1 MQNGKP
7 LPGKIRLRIVKN
19 FMQLIKFLIDFI
31 LHSNEYIGPWI
42 KEYGSWIY
50 GLIFIVIFCETG
62 LVFLP
67 LLPGDSVIFAV
78 GAFAGSGKL
87 NVWVWYVI
95 LIFAAVLGDSVNYE
109 IGKRFGR
116 RIIEYKRIRLVKP
129 ENLQKADAFIAK
141 HGSKAIFLARFMP
154 IIRTIVPF
162 VIGIGK
168 LQYKKFLTYNAL
180 GGVIWVS
187 LFLGLGYFF
196 GNLAFVQKNFSFILL
211 GIIFISLIP
220 VMYGVAKSVLNKLR
234 KKPKE
239 EPAEAAK

>member
-1 MQNGKP
+1 
-7 LPGKIRLRIVKN
+7 
-19 FMQLIKFLIDFI
+19 MQLFKFLIDFI
-31 LHSNEYIGPWI
+31 LHSNDFITQWI
-42 KEYGSWIY
+42 KEYGTWIF
-50 GLIFIVIFCETG
+50 GLIFVVIFCETG

-78 GAFAGSGKL
+78 GAIAASNTRL
-87 NVWVWYVI
+87 NVWVWFVI
-95 LIFAAVLGDSVNYE
+95 LIFAAILGDSVNYE

-129 ENLQKADAFIAK
+129 ENLEKADAFIAK
-141 HGSKAIFLARFMP
+141 YGSKAIFLARFMP

-162 VIGIGK
+162 VVGIGK

-180 GGVIWVS
+180 GGTIWVT

-196 GNLAFVQKNFSFILL
+196 GNLAFVKNNFTLILL
-211 GIIFISLIP
+211 AIIFISVIP
-220 VMYGVAKSVLNKLR
+220 VMYGVAKSILAKLR

-239 EPAEAAK
+239 EPTEAAK

>member
-1 MQNGKP
+1 
-7 LPGKIRLRIVKN
+7 
-19 FMQLIKFLIDFI
+19 MQLFKLMIDFI
-31 LHSNEYIGPWI
+31 LHSNDFITEWI
-42 KEYGSWIY
+42 KEYGTWIF
-50 GLIFIVIFCETG
+50 GLIFVVIFCETG

-78 GAFAGSGKL
+78 GAIAASNPKL
-87 NVWVWYVI
+87 NVWAWFVI

-129 ENLQKADAFIAK
+129 ENLEKADAFIAK
-141 HGSKAIFLARFMP
+141 HGGKAIFLARFMP

-168 LQYKKFLTYNAL
+168 LKYNKFLTYNAL

-187 LFLGLGYFF
+187 LFLGMGYFF
-196 GNLAFVQKNFSFILL
+196 GNLDFVKNNFSFILL
-211 GIIFISLIP
+211 AIIFISVLP
-220 VMYGVAKSVLNKLR
+220 VMFSVAKSFLARLR
-234 KKPKE
+234 KKKKE
-239 EPAEAAK
+239 EPAQSK